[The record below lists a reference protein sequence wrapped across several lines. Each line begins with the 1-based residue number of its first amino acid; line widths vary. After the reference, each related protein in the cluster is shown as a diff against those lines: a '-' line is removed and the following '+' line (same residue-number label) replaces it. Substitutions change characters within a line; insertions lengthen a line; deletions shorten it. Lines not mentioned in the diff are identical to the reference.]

1 MFCPK
6 CGVQNPDEAKFC
18 SACGSPFQTAA
29 PPLTTQ
35 AQPAPPAPITPPAYV
50 PPPTTSGKAV
60 ASLICGFLFFF
71 PPTAI
76 AAVVLGHISLS
87 DIRKSAGRIMGR
99 GIAIGGLVLG
109 YFGIAIIPI
118 ILIVAA
124 IAIPN
129 FVHSRMALNQASA
142 VSSLRQISVAA
153 TSYAATYN
161 NGYPPDLESLSGT
174 TAISTCDHAGLI
186 DGILAGGIRN
196 GYIFTY
202 TPTARDTSGN
212 TNVAPTTRGEGCTTM
227 GSGGFTVTADP
238 VTRGT
243 TGQSSYY
250 TDSTGVIRVEQNGP
264 ATAQSDPLE

>member
-6 CGVQNPDEAKFC
+6 CGTQNTDESRFC
-18 SACGSPFQTAA
+18 SACGNPVQTAA

-35 AQPAPPAPITPPAYV
+35 AQPVPPAPIVPPAYA

-71 PPTAI
+71 FPAAV

-109 YFGIAIIPI
+109 YLGIAMIPF
-118 ILIVAA
+118 ILIIAA

-129 FVHSRMALNQASA
+129 LIRSRMALNQASA

-153 TSYAATYN
+153 TSYAATYD

-174 TAISTCDHAGLI
+174 SSVATCDRAGLI
-186 DGILAGGIRN
+186 DGMLASGTRT
-196 GYIFTY
+196 GYLFTY
-202 TPTARDTSGN
+202 TATVGDSSSSI
-212 TNVAPTTRGEGCTTM
+212 APKTPGPGCSVL
-227 GSGGFTVTADP
+227 GAGGYTVTADP
-238 VTRGT
+238 VNRGT
-243 TGQSSYY
+243 TGEAGYY
-250 TDSTGVIRVEQNGP
+250 TDSTGVIRVEKDGP